1 MKSRPRSDV
10 EVRWGPC
17 ISNELGPD
25 IGVQVSTYNT
35 GGIWHTVFA
44 LWLVVNKNRENCV
57 WPRAGGVLQGGSV
70 NQILPKVTLPMT
82 LPPFNLKLLGTGGPV
97 VTRNRPENS

>member
-1 MKSRPRSDV
+1 MTRGSS
-10 EVRWGPC
+10 G
-17 ISNELGPD
+17 
-25 IGVQVSTYNT
+25 TYKT
-35 GGIWHTVFA
+35 RHFWDSVCA
-44 LWLVVNKNRENCV
+44 LWPVVQKLRENCV